1 MWSVNKVVRNCT
13 IRNEGLQEQGRAAIV
28 SNLAERTPPT
38 FRSVRRIGTIAIAMF
53 ITLDGGDGCG
63 KSTQIRL
70 LAEKLQSQGCEVVCC
85 RDPGSTPLGDAVRTI
100 LLNRQELH
108 IADITEVF
116 LFTAAR
122 SQLVREVI
130 RPALATGKVVLS
142 DRFLISTFVYQCYAG
157 GVPTEVLKT
166 ISAEAVGETLP
177 DLGIVLDTPYEVAV
191 QRVGDRAA
199 PDRMERKGEEY
210 HRRVREGFLKYA
222 AESERYVI
230 VDATPSP
237 EEVADTIWQ
246 IVSAT
251 LSSQPDI
258 TKRLF

>member
-1 MWSVNKVVRNCT
+1 
-13 IRNEGLQEQGRAAIV
+13 
-28 SNLAERTPPT
+28 
-38 FRSVRRIGTIAIAMF
+38 MF

-70 LAEKLQSQGCEVVCC
+70 LAEKLQSQGHEVVCC
-85 RDPGSTPLGDAVRTI
+85 RDPGSTPLGDAVRNI

-130 RPALATGKVVLS
+130 RPALATGKIVLS

-157 GVPTEVLKT
+157 NVPAEILES
-166 ISAEAVGETLP
+166 ISAEAVGKTLP
-177 DLGIVLDTPYEVAV
+177 DLGIVLDIPYEVAV
-191 QRVGDRAA
+191 QRVGGRAA

-222 AESERYVI
+222 AESDRYVVI
-230 VDATPSP
+230 DATPP
-237 EEVADTIWQ
+237 PNEVADAIWKV
-246 IVSAT
+246 ISESLPVMCGNV
-251 LSSQPDI
+251 
-258 TKRLF
+258 

>member
-1 MWSVNKVVRNCT
+1 
-13 IRNEGLQEQGRAAIV
+13 
-28 SNLAERTPPT
+28 
-38 FRSVRRIGTIAIAMF
+38 MF

-70 LAEKLQSQGCEVVCC
+70 LAEKLQSQGYDIVCC
-85 RDPGSTPLGDAVRTI
+85 RDPGSTPLGDAVRNI

-130 RPALATGKVVLS
+130 RPALETGKIVLS

-157 GVPTEVLKT
+157 GVPIEVLES
-166 ISAEAVGETLP
+166 ISAEAVGETMP
-177 DLGIVLDTPYEVAV
+177 DLGIVLDIPYEMAI
-191 QRVGDRAA
+191 QRVGNRAA

-222 AESERYVI
+222 AESDRYVVI
-230 VDATPSP
+230 DATPLP
-237 EEVADTIWQ
+237 DEVADAIWQ
-246 IVSAT
+246 IVSGT
-251 LSSQPDI
+251 LPLVPHSAE
-258 TKRLF
+258 KLA